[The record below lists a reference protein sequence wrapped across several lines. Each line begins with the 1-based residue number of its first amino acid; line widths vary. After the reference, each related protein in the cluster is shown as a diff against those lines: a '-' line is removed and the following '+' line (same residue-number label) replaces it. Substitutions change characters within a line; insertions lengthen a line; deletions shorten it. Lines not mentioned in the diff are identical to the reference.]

1 MKKTISLLLSIILVV
16 ALSLPAM
23 ASNLEAQSIASH
35 LHHLNQSIKS
45 NVINDISTIEHLLQ
59 SVERSV
65 NGVNGSSLVLIG
77 VDAVRDTLNGLNGG
91 NSGGNSGGSGYTVKL
106 MGNGEAVN
114 VLKSFSDVSKDGEY
128 YWAYDAIYAM
138 KDEGLFNGTAD
149 PDDNGAAPFSPKQ
162 TMTRAQFI
170 TVLVRHLFKGEQGT
184 ATTNDWWSANMDLAE
199 TKGLVNKSDF
209 NGDYDHP
216 CSREEMAYLLISAAN
231 IKGESYNQASA
242 SKIPDYNNISG
253 KYQTVALQAV
263 AGGLINGKEGNK
275 FDPQGTM
282 SRAEAA
288 TVIYRLI
295 NPNARVDTSWAM
307 EDGTG
312 NGVGQAG
319 QVNEWGNVILDTK
332 ASPVGN
338 LTTDNHGL
346 SIDEGQTLGMFNW
359 SIRQDFSRNNVKF
372 NEGEKHP
379 VPIQGDIVVKADGTE
394 VKIDFF
400 YGNDG
405 KLICLRAPGCDI
417 WTGATFLSGGEYF
430 TIGVNAF
437 TGNFKGDGTNF
448 KKGFNGEFFTGNMW
462 MVLQQKA
469 PRPSRQGAY
478 DGEVVDLFIW
488 SADLVTGQMVW
499 NWYGG

>member
-1 MKKTISLLLSIILVV
+1 MKKTISLLLSMILVV

-23 ASNLEAQSIASH
+23 ASDLANPT
-35 LHHLNQSIKS
+35 N
-45 NVINDISTIEHLLQ
+45 NISDIEHLLQ

-106 MGNGEAVN
+106 MGNGEATIT
-114 VLKSFSDVSKDGEY
+114 FSDVNESDWFYDTVMEMAKRGSINGYSDGTFKPADSMKRSEFIKVIIAEY
-128 YWAYDAIYAM
+128 YKNELDSMPEVVTPWYLNYYKIAVEHGIV
-138 KDEGLFNGTAD
+138 EESE
-149 PDDNGAAPFSPKQ
+149 FSLTDMDQ
-162 TMTRAQFI
+162 DCTRQ
-170 TVLVRHLFKGEQGT
+170 
-184 ATTNDWWSANMDLAE
+184 
-199 TKGLVNKSDF
+199 
-209 NGDYDHP
+209 
-216 CSREEMAYLLISAAN
+216 EMAMFMVRALADATGEKATNLVDTSVMSDYSSIGTYYQGYVRQAYSLGLLAGR
-231 IKGESYNQASA
+231 GE
-242 SKIPDYNNISG
+242 G
-253 KYQTVALQAV
+253 KFAP
-263 AGGLINGKEGNK
+263 KENM
-275 FDPQGTM
+275 T
-282 SRAEAA
+282 RAEAA
-288 TVIYRLI
+288 TALYRLVD
-295 NPNARVDTSWAM
+295 ASTRVAVDT
-307 EDGTG
+307 GTG
-312 NGVGQAG
+312 TTTPGTGTSQAG

-332 ASPVGN
+332 PVPVGN

-346 SIDEGQTLGMFNW
+346 SIDEGQTHGMFNW
-359 SIRQDFSRNNVKF
+359 STRQDFSRNNVKF
-372 NEGEKHP
+372 NEGENHP

-400 YGNDG
+400 YGDDG

-462 MVLQQKA
+462 KVLQTDAK
-469 PRPSRQGAY
+469 RPSRQGAY